1 MKSSN
6 ISRDEIIAIL
16 EDRDA
21 GVSLEELCRKYG
33 SIRHGEV
40 PKAKRV
46 KILEDE
52 NSRLK
57 RLLVH
62 AMLDNAKLRGLIG
75 R

>member
-1 MKSSN
+1 MKSSH
-6 ISRDEIIAIL
+6 ISREQIIAIL

-33 SIRHGEV
+33 SIRRAEV

-52 NSRLK
+52 NIRLK
-57 RLLVH
+57 RLLVD
-62 AMLDNAKLRGLIG
+62 AMLDNAKLRGLLG

>member
-1 MKSSN
+1 MKSSH
-6 ISRDEIIAIL
+6 ISRDQIIAIL

-33 SIRHGEV
+33 SIRRVEA

-57 RLLVH
+57 RLLVD